1 MSEED
6 AAAQGLSREELE
18 RMDAEA
24 EAEGDEEVGFS
35 LTFRFAASNPFF
47 EEGLEEVT
55 LHCYSHGEIAQV
67 TPEALP
73 WREGMDPTV
82 ETKVRRE
89 QLSLTQPY
97 PSPRAS
103 PSPSPLPKVRR
114 KKRKGSSVSQR
125 VTEEAPR
132 LPLPVLALLPALC
145 WLHASPRCSPPP
157 RLAPPP

>member
-73 WREGMDPTV
+73 WREGMDP
-82 ETKVRRE
+82 RALMRP
-89 QLSLTQPY
+89 LSTSDLTMSWYACVGP
-97 PSPRAS
+97 
-103 PSPSPLPKVRR
+103 
-114 KKRKGSSVSQR
+114 
-125 VTEEAPR
+125 
-132 LPLPVLALLPALC
+132 
-145 WLHASPRCSPPP
+145 
-157 RLAPPP
+157 